1 MRKTSNSIITAALC
15 GGLAATAL
23 TGNAWAGPN
32 VARSAGVET
41 PSLTD
46 QIYYRR
52 YYRGGGYYRRGY
64 NPGAAAAAAA
74 VGVLG
79 AAAVAG
85 AAGAYAQPYYYGYPA
100 YGYPAYG
107 YPDGFGW

>member
-1 MRKTSNSIITAALC
+1 MRITLKSIVTSALC
-15 GGLAATAL
+15 SGLVATTLSA
-23 TGNAWAGPN
+23 NAWAGPMN
-32 VARSAGVET
+32 VVRSEGMAP

-52 YYRGGGYYRRGY
+52 YRGGYYRPGY
-64 NPGAAAAAAA
+64 NPGAAAAAAAA

-79 AAAVAG
+79 AAA
-85 AAGAYAQPYYYGYPA
+85 AAGAYAQQPYYYGYPA

-107 YPDGFGW
+107 YPDGYGW

>member
-1 MRKTSNSIITAALC
+1 MRITLKSIVTGALC
-15 GGLAATAL
+15 SGLVATSLGA
-23 TGNAWAGPN
+23 NAWAGPIN
-32 VARSAGVET
+32 VARSEGMEA

-52 YYRGGGYYRRGY
+52 NYRGGYYRRGY

-79 AAAVAG
+79 AAA
-85 AAGAYAQPYYYGYPA
+85 AAGAYAQQPYYYGYPA
-100 YGYPAYG
+100 DGYPVYG
-107 YPDGFGW
+107 YPDGYGW

>member
-1 MRKTSNSIITAALC
+1 MRKTSKSIITAALF

-23 TGNAWAGPN
+23 TGDAWAGPN
-32 VARSAGVET
+32 LARSAGIDA

-52 YYRGGGYYRRGY
+52 YRGGYYRRGY

-74 VGVLG
+74 AVGVLG
-79 AAAVAG
+79 AAAAAG
-85 AAGAYAQPYYYGYPA
+85 AAGAYAQPYDYGYPA

>member
-1 MRKTSNSIITAALC
+1 MPITLKSIVTGALC
-15 GGLAATAL
+15 SVLIATTLSA
-23 TGNAWAGPN
+23 NAWAGPMN
-32 VARSAGVET
+32 VVRSEGIAS

-52 YYRGGGYYRRGY
+52 YRGGYYRPGY
-64 NPGAAAAAAA
+64 NPGAAAAAAAA

-79 AAAVAG
+79 AAA
-85 AAGAYAQPYYYGYPA
+85 AAGAYAQQPYYYGYPA

-107 YPDGFGW
+107 YPDGYGW